1 MYVLKQNINSVEK
14 TEFTKQCNN
23 FKMVFITTKQTTFFI
38 NNIMKKEH
46 ISDLLYKTYIA
57 QRCDVDVFKCC
68 GMSVWNLLFL
78 EHFTDPISLLHHA
91 SNIWKSHPYF
101 FFLFERT

>member
-38 NNIMKKEH
+38 NNIMK
-46 ISDLLYKTYIA
+46 
-57 QRCDVDVFKCC
+57 
-68 GMSVWNLLFL
+68 
-78 EHFTDPISLLHHA
+78 
-91 SNIWKSHPYF
+91 
-101 FFLFERT
+101 